1 MKNYRNLT
9 IKELHELLVKKEV
22 TPLELTKEALE
33 LAKKDTNNAIEY
45 LMEKEALEI
54 ASNLKEPEVNNPLW
68 GIPFIIKDNMSTKD
82 VPTTASSNILNG
94 YVPLF
99 DATVVTKLLEAHAVP
114 ICKATLDELAMGGTG
129 TTGHLGTTYNPYDRS
144 HKHLVGGS
152 SCGSAALVADG
163 VAPLALASDTGDS
176 TRKPASYAGLVGFKP
191 TWSRISRFGLFP
203 FAPSLDTIGFF
214 TRSVLDSAYTL
225 NVLAGR
231 DLNDSTSSTKEVEDY
246 TRLLNE
252 PIKGK
257 KIAIIKEINEATSD
271 KTLLDLFAKTVK
283 ELENKGAEVHYV
295 SVSRHLLETLFP
307 TYFVISCAEATSNNA
322 NLDGVKFGPA
332 YDGATYQEVMTKART
347 KGFSELIKR
356 RFVIGS
362 YALMRENQ
370 NELFLRAQKN
380 RRRIVEEINKIL
392 EEYDL
397 IYTIAAPSVA
407 PTFDN
412 ASDKLS
418 DEYLIADNHLVIGN
432 FTGLPSITIPV
443 GFENDL
449 PLGVNIM
456 GKAFHEAEVL
466 QLANYI
472 EEITGLYGLVAKE
485 GK

>member
-1 MKNYRNLT
+1 MNNYRDLT

-22 TPLELTKEALE
+22 TPLDLAKEALE

-54 ASNLKEPEVNNPLW
+54 ASSLTEPEVDNPLW

-99 DATVVTKLLEAHAVP
+99 DATVVTRLKEAHAVP

-129 TTGHLGTTYNPYDRS
+129 TTGHLGITYNPFDRT
-144 HKHLVGGS
+144 HTHLVGGS

-163 VAPLALASDTGDS
+163 VAPMALASDTGDS

-191 TWSRISRFGLFP
+191 TWSRISRYGLFP

-231 DLNDSTSSTKEVEDY
+231 DLNDSTSSTREVEDY
-246 TRLLNE
+246 TRLLGE
-252 PIKGK
+252 SIKGK
-257 KIAIIKEINEATSD
+257 KVAVIKEINEATSD

-283 ELENKGAEVHYV
+283 GLEEKGAEVHYV

-332 YDGATYQEVMTKART
+332 YDGATYQEVMAKART

-380 RRRIVEEINKIL
+380 RRRIVEEINKVL
-392 EEYDL
+392 DEYDL
-397 IYTIAAPSVA
+397 ICTIAAPSVA
-407 PTFDN
+407 PKFDN

-418 DEYLIADNHLVIGN
+418 DEYLIADNHLCIGN
-432 FTGLPSITIPV
+432 FTGLPSLTIPV
-443 GFENDL
+443 GFEDGL

-466 QLANYI
+466 QLANEI
-472 EEITGLYGLVAKE
+472 ENITGLRGLVAKE
-485 GK
+485 DK

>member
-99 DATVVTKLLEAHAVP
+99 DATVVTKLKEAHAVP

-271 KTLLDLFAKTVK
+271 KTLLD
-283 ELENKGAEVHYV
+283 
-295 SVSRHLLETLFP
+295 
-307 TYFVISCAEATSNNA
+307 
-322 NLDGVKFGPA
+322 
-332 YDGATYQEVMTKART
+332 
-347 KGFSELIKR
+347 
-356 RFVIGS
+356 
-362 YALMRENQ
+362 
-370 NELFLRAQKN
+370 
-380 RRRIVEEINKIL
+380 
-392 EEYDL
+392 
-397 IYTIAAPSVA
+397 
-407 PTFDN
+407 
-412 ASDKLS
+412 
-418 DEYLIADNHLVIGN
+418 
-432 FTGLPSITIPV
+432 
-443 GFENDL
+443 
-449 PLGVNIM
+449 
-456 GKAFHEAEVL
+456 
-466 QLANYI
+466 
-472 EEITGLYGLVAKE
+472 
-485 GK
+485 

>member
-99 DATVVTKLLEAHAVP
+99 DATVVTKLKEAHAVP

-144 HKHLVGGS
+144 RKHLVGGS

-380 RRRIVEEINKIL
+380 RCRIVEEINKIL
-392 EEYDL
+392 EEHDL

-432 FTGLPSITIPV
+432 FTGLPSITVPV

-466 QLANYI
+466 QLANNI